1 MELLER
7 PKQIP
12 VNQVCVKLVLALVR
26 KLDRKLVNSL
36 SRKSF
41 LWNTQNLEIE
51 LNLKHLEK
59 NIITDG

>member
-12 VNQVCVKLVLALVR
+12 VNQVCEQLVLALVR